1 MEATIRT
8 NDKDAFKSL
17 IQFLK
22 TLNFEVET
30 KNKKQKTIKV
40 SKKNNFSEAV
50 KFWNSNAVNMSK
62 FKLNREEAYE
72 R

>member
-1 MEATIRT
+1 MEAIIRS
-8 NDKDAFKSL
+8 NDKDAFNSL
-17 IQFLK
+17 VQFLK

-30 KNKKQKTIKV
+30 KGKKKVAVKSNKETD
-40 SKKNNFSEAV
+40 FSEAV
-50 KFWNSNAVNMSK
+50 KFWNSNKVNMSK